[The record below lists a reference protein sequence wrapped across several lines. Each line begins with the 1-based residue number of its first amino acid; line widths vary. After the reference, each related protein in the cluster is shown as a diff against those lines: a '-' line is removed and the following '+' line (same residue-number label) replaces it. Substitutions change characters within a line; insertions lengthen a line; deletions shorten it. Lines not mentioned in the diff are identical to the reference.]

1 MRRAP
6 SVDRSTVAAPGA
18 VVEAAPDDETTTA
31 LPEVAFEH
39 APVGGGER
47 RASRARGRGALLGA
61 TAVAFVLVMLVSAIA
76 PAPAQA
82 IKIPN
87 PIDIVTA
94 PVTGGIADMAVGAF
108 DAIIK
113 HLFAP
118 ITKLVTVELI
128 GWLVAIPNFTAGTH
142 VAQLQTTVTA
152 MAGGLLAA
160 VATLAI
166 ARYWLIGHA
175 GDGFAALEGL
185 ARTVAAAF
193 ALAMWPWAFG
203 QAVHL
208 TNLFTSSLLAS
219 DRDS

>member
-1 MRRAP
+1 
-6 SVDRSTVAAPGA
+6 
-18 VVEAAPDDETTTA
+18 
-31 LPEVAFEH
+31 
-39 APVGGGER
+39 
-47 RASRARGRGALLGA
+47 
-61 TAVAFVLVMLVSAIA
+61 
-76 PAPAQA
+76 
-82 IKIPN
+82 
-87 PIDIVTA
+87 
-94 PVTGGIADMAVGAF
+94 MAVGAF

-128 GWLVAIPNFTAGTH
+128 GWLVAIPNFTDGTH

-208 TNLFTSSLLAS
+208 TNLFT
-219 DRDS
+219 